1 VVPGRISAGIKSRVP
16 LGRVVITAHAQD
28 ILSSADI
35 NAGLSRHQS
44 GDWGEVSR
52 SDWRANDGALKSGE
66 RILSAYTGKGGKHF
80 WIITESDRSH
90 TTVMMPEDY

>member
-1 VVPGRISAGIKSRVP
+1 MAPGRICAGGKSRFQ
-16 LGRVVITAHAQD
+16 LGRVAVTAHAQD
-28 ILSSADI
+28 ILSDTDI
-35 NAGLSRHQS
+35 NASLARHQS

-52 SDWRANDGALKSGE
+52 SDWRANDSALKSGE